1 MPGHGWVP
9 INSTH
14 GEDQR
19 GESSLLGNTVV
30 LTTIPNYETRFHVS
44 GFGLSPGNYELYME
58 WCVSGG
64 VGYIRYRYFLVLLN
78 A

>member
-1 MPGHGWVP
+1 M
-9 INSTH
+9 
-14 GEDQR
+14 
-19 GESSLLGNTVV
+19 
-30 LTTIPNYETRFHVS
+30 S